1 MQTLKG
7 SELVDVKYAVFGCGN
22 RDWVRTFQRIPKA
35 IDETFA
41 ERGATRLLERGVGDA
56 QAAEFF
62 EVFDTWEAEL
72 WKALAVVCV

>member
-1 MQTLKG
+1 M
-7 SELVDVKYAVFGCGN
+7 
-22 RDWVRTFQRIPKA
+22 RTFQRIPKA

>member
-1 MQTLKG
+1 MYAG
-7 SELVDVKYAVFGCGN
+7 VEYAVFGCGN